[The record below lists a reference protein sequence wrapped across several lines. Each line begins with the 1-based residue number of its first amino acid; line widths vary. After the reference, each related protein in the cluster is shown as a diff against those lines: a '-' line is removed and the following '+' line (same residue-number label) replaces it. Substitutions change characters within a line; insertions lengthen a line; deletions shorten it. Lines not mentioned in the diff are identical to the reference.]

1 MINTNKEDKNAV
13 IGLSGESIFMKVDHF
28 NEEGET
34 VVATSY
40 NKEYGGKGYNQA
52 LAAARFGKKVSFLT
66 VFGDDE
72 ISKCALKS
80 LEKEKINCKAV
91 IKKGLKSAAAS
102 IIIDKEGKNRVIC
115 YQGASDYLN
124 KEDVRS
130 FEEEIATSKYLLLQL
145 ETSKESLEEAINIAS
160 KYDTKIIL
168 NPAPAYKL
176 DNKLLDKCYIITPNE
191 QEVKILYGLNEEINE
206 KSILKLP
213 QKRIIVTLGDKG
225 SILKDDEI
233 VHRIKPLVVK
243 AINTTGA
250 GDTYNGVL
258 TAALLEGR
266 KLEEAAIL
274 ASIASSISVSR
285 EFVIDSIPYHNE
297 IMEEFDK
304 TDICRFFTN

>member
-1 MINTNKEDKNAV
+1 MINTNKEDKIAV

-130 FEEEIATSKYLLLQL
+130 
-145 ETSKESLEEAINIAS
+145 LEEAINIAS

-206 KSILKLP
+206 KSILRLP

-233 VHRIKPLVVK
+233 VHHIKPLVVK

-297 IMEEFDK
+297 IMKEFDK